1 MPDMF
6 GFDAKTLSNDDLFT
20 KQVDLTRKKVMA
32 ARLGRMDAISQL
44 DIMIR
49 AIDAE
54 RQERMFLDR
63 YKKMP
68 SSPVVVESDPSL
80 REAEIA
86 VEEIN
91 APKTNSGRPVRRT
104 IRSATPVLPPTEGV

>member
-1 MPDMF
+1 MF
-6 GFDAKTLSNDDLFT
+6 GFDAKTLSNDELFS

-63 YKKMP
+63 WKTLP
-68 SSPVVVESDPSL
+68 SSPVVIESHPTL
-80 REAEIA
+80 RQADNVA
-86 VEEIN
+86 EEIN
-91 APKTNSGRPVRRT
+91 SPKVNPSGRPIRRT
-104 IRSATPVLPPTEGV
+104 IRTATPVTPTEEQ

>member
-1 MPDMF
+1 MPDLF
-6 GFDAKTLSNDDLFT
+6 GFDPKTLSNDELFN

-49 AIDAE
+49 AIDVE
-54 RQERMFLDR
+54 RQERMFIDR
-63 YKKMP
+63 YKQMP

-80 REAEIA
+80 REMEA
-86 VEEIN
+86 VEETS
-91 APKTNSGRPVRRT
+91 PKNNTSGRPVRRT
-104 IRSATPVLPPTEGV
+104 IRSATPVLPTDES